1 MSTHPI
7 SPSNDG
13 EAEIS
18 EAELVQLARRI
29 SHWRRRRDTLLA
41 PIIFADPEWDILLD
55 LYAQSGFG
63 RRISMSSLCIA
74 AAVPATTALRCINA
88 MVDQGVLA
96 KSRDANDARRVL
108 VELTDETKAKM
119 RSWLLQVA
127 GSQILP

>member
-1 MSTHPI
+1 MSTQPI
-7 SPSNDG
+7 NPSNDG
-13 EAEIS
+13 DEPIS
-18 EAELVQLARRI
+18 EADLAQLARRI
-29 SHWRRRRDTLLA
+29 SHWRRRRDALLD

-108 VELTDETKAKM
+108 VELTEETRAKM

-127 GSQILP
+127 ASQIVR

>member
-13 EAEIS
+13 DAEIS

>member
-1 MSTHPI
+1 MSTQPI
-7 SPSNDG
+7 NPSNDG
-13 EAEIS
+13 GEAIS
-18 EAELVQLARRI
+18 EADLAQLARRI
-29 SHWRRRRDTLLA
+29 SHWRRRRDALLD

-108 VELTDETKAKM
+108 VELTEETRAKM

-127 GSQILP
+127 ASQIIG

>member
-1 MSTHPI
+1 MSAQPAAAPAPADHVI
-7 SPSNDG
+7 G
-13 EAEIS
+13 

-29 SHWRRRRDTLLA
+29 SHWRRRRDALLD

-127 GSQILP
+127 ASQIIG

>member
-1 MSTHPI
+1 VSTQPI
-7 SPSNDG
+7 NPSNDG
-13 EAEIS
+13 DEAIS
-18 EAELVQLARRI
+18 EADLAQLARRI
-29 SHWRRRRDTLLA
+29 SHWRRRRDALLA

-127 GSQILP
+127 ASQIIG

>member
-1 MSTHPI
+1 MSTQPI
-7 SPSNDG
+7 NPSNDSD
-13 EAEIS
+13 EEIS
-18 EAELVQLARRI
+18 ETDLVQLARRI
-29 SHWRRRRDTLLA
+29 SHWRRRRDALLE

-127 GSQILP
+127 ASQIIR

>member
-1 MSTHPI
+1 MSTQPI
-7 SPSNDG
+7 NPSNDG
-13 EAEIS
+13 DEAIS
-18 EAELVQLARRI
+18 EADLAQLARRI
-29 SHWRRRRDTLLA
+29 SHWRRRRDALLD

-108 VELTDETKAKM
+108 VELTEETRAKM

-127 GSQILP
+127 ASQIVR

>member
-1 MSTHPI
+1 MSTQPI

-13 EAEIS
+13 DAEVS
-18 EAELVQLARRI
+18 KAELVQLARRI
-29 SHWRRRRDTLLA
+29 SHWRRRRDTMLA

>member
-13 EAEIS
+13 DAEIS

-108 VELTDETKAKM
+108 VELTDETKSKM

>member
-1 MSTHPI
+1 MSTQPI
-7 SPSNDG
+7 NPSNDG
-13 EAEIS
+13 DEEIS
-18 EAELVQLARRI
+18 ETDLVQLARRI
-29 SHWRRRRDTLLA
+29 SHWRRRRDALLE

-127 GSQILP
+127 ASQIIR

>member
-1 MSTHPI
+1 MSTQPI
-7 SPSNDG
+7 NPSNDG
-13 EAEIS
+13 DELIS
-18 EAELVQLARRI
+18 EADLAQLARRI
-29 SHWRRRRDTLLA
+29 SHWRRRRDALLD

-127 GSQILP
+127 ASQIVR

>member
-1 MSTHPI
+1 VSTQPI
-7 SPSNDG
+7 NPSNDG
-13 EAEIS
+13 DEPIS
-18 EAELVQLARRI
+18 EADLAQLARRI
-29 SHWRRRRDTLLA
+29 SHWRRRRDALLD

-108 VELTDETKAKM
+108 VELTEETRAKM

-127 GSQILP
+127 ASQIVR